1 MNAQHIHT
9 YTHIFFKEPSML
21 KLQSLVRD
29 TMKRKS
35 AEDKREMIGD
45 VKEEGLKTTTMGN

>member
-9 YTHIFFKEPSML
+9 YTHIFFKEPTML